1 MSCQVFTCPFL
12 AFSVKDEQIFVKGQ
26 EYQQA
31 IPVRAHIST
40 SLCRPS
46 HAKLSRWPL
55 VSYGYKQKKLK
66 PTRCNFAPSILIVFQ
81 ELLPLCLG
89 HVWINRSNS
98 ELAGK
103 F

>member
-40 SLCRPS
+40 SLCRLS

-55 VSYGYKQKKLK
+55 VSYGHRPEEIKNPATATLH
-66 PTRCNFAPSILIVFQ
+66 PSTYFVSRIIAIILRPCIIF
-81 ELLPLCLG
+81 
-89 HVWINRSNS
+89 S
-98 ELAGK
+98 
-103 F
+103 